1 MLLQAFNESDYLEKL
16 TGLDKLHEEGEAA
29 LEAVDWDEEGDDDM

>member
-16 TGLDKLHEEGEAA
+16 TSLDKLHEEGEAA
-29 LEAVDWDEEGDDDM
+29 LEAVDWDEEGDEDM